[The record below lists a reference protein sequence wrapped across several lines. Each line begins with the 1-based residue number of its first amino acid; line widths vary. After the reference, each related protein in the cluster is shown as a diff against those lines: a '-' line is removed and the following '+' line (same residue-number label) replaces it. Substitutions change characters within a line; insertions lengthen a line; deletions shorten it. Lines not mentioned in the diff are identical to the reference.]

1 MTDNNLFFQDL
12 VKTMKD
18 EDMHLA
24 NEGASSG
31 EFTGFIDTGAYAL
44 NALLSGSIYGGIP
57 NNKRTM
63 FAGESSVGKT
73 FFALSIVKQ
82 LLDADERS
90 GVLYYDSESAITKQM
105 LVERNIDVSRVIIID
120 VDTVQSLRT
129 KILKFVKA
137 YLEQPEKSRP
147 QMAIVVDSIGN
158 LSTTKEMV
166 DIEAGKDVRDMTRAQ
181 LLRGFGRSVTVPL
194 ARAGVPLIMTNHTY
208 ATMGLFPA
216 QELSGGGIKYTA
228 DSIVFL
234 SKAQD
239 KTSTGEHRG
248 IFITARNFKSRL
260 TREKGVV
267 KLNLSF
273 THGLD
278 RYYGL
283 LEIAERGGLV
293 TKMSTKYTLPDGQS
307 AKESVIYNNPTKYF
321 TPEFLDMIDK
331 VAGDLFK
338 YGGNADDSLVE
349 NVVESD
355 EDE

>member
-1 MTDNNLFFQDL
+1 MEFENVILKGLTSDQEYTRRVIPYLTRDYFENKSHQAL
-12 VKTMKD
+12 
-18 EDMHLA
+18 HLA
-24 NEGASSG
+24 FLKVLEIYKGDGKQHAIPEIMS
-31 EFTGFIDTGAYAL
+31 DT
-44 NALLSGSIYGGIP
+44 
-57 NNKRTM
+57 
-63 FAGESSVGKT
+63 
-73 FFALSIVKQ
+73 
-82 LLDADERS
+82 
-90 GVLYYDSESAITKQM
+90 
-105 LVERNIDVSRVIIID
+105 
-120 VDTVQSLRT
+120 
-129 KILKFVKA
+129 
-137 YLEQPEKSRP
+137 
-147 QMAIVVDSIGN
+147 
-158 LSTTKEMV
+158 
-166 DIEAGKDVRDMTRAQ
+166 
-181 LLRGFGRSVTVPL
+181 
-194 ARAGVPLIMTNHTY
+194 
-208 ATMGLFPA
+208 
-216 QELSGGGIKYTA
+216 
-228 DSIVFL
+228 L

-239 KTSTGEHRG
+239 KTSAGEHRG

-338 YGGNADDSLVE
+338 YGGKADDSLAE